1 MSLSVKPND
10 SSSSPNQ
17 TLTPRQHQIL
27 RFVAESRSKNGYS
40 PTLQEMALILELS
53 KVTVF
58 EHVAALVRKGLLLRQ
73 PNRARSLTLNPDF
86 DWTEFAIP
94 TEPTVEEATTPDRS
108 REAEGGEFSLLGDIA
123 AGCPLEA
130 VENPD
135 RLDLKTM
142 FETHTDTFAL
152 QVSGESMINE
162 HIQSGDY
169 VLVKKTHQVSDGQTV
184 VALMENGEATLKK
197 VYREGKGY
205 RLEGANAHFEPI
217 YTDELQIQ
225 GVVIGLVR
233 CYS

>member
-1 MSLSVKPND
+1 MSPSAKLNDLSFC
-10 SSSSPNQ
+10 PNQ

-27 RFVAESRSKNGYS
+27 RFVCESRSRNGYS
-40 PTLQEMALILELS
+40 PTLQEMAKSLQLS

-73 PNRARSLTLNPDF
+73 PNRARSLTLNPDY
-86 DWTEFAIP
+86 DWTQFEGP
-94 TEPTVEEATTPDRS
+94 SDLLESQTTPTTTDQ
-108 REAEGGEFSLLGDIA
+108 ADPGQFPLLGDIA

-135 RLDLKTM
+135 RLDLKTL
-142 FETHTDTFAL
+142 FETHSDTFAL
-152 QVSGESMINE
+152 QVSGESMIDD

-169 VLVKKTHQVSDGQTV
+169 VLVQKTSQARDGQTV

-197 VYREGKGY
+197 VYRQGSGY
-205 RLEGANAHFEPI
+205 RLVGANANFEPI
-217 YTDELQIQ
+217 FTENLQIQ

-233 CYS
+233 QY